1 MLYSVSAFA
10 GRFIRHRSHAFMS
23 RGELAS
29 SLSASR
35 QNGADVGYVLSAR
48 PRGPAWHGD
57 LLALI
62 ANLVAKDF
70 KIRYRNM
77 SLGVFWSILNPLV
90 LMGVL
95 TFVFTKIFP
104 NNTVPHFAVFLMCGL
119 VPYNFF
125 SVAWISGTTS
135 MVDSAGLVKR
145 VVVPREIIPLAA
157 VLSNCVHLLIQIGLL
172 FSMVFLF
179 GLSPNRYWLWLPY
192 IWLMEI
198 IFVCGLSLITSALN
212 VYVRDMRYV
221 VESANTVLFWVVP
234 IFYSFAIIP
243 QAYSEVYKLNPL
255 AALIM
260 ALRNI
265 VLDGT
270 APRTELLLKLTLS
283 SLFVFALGWGVFR
296 NLKQRFYDYL

>member
-1 MLYSVSAFA
+1 
-10 GRFIRHRSHAFMS
+10 MS
-23 RGELAS
+23 RGGLGIEFSERAIS
-29 SLSASR
+29 
-35 QNGADVGYVLSAR
+35 
-48 PRGPAWHGD
+48 PRNRRPAWHGD
-57 LLALI
+57 LPALLAG
-62 ANLVAKDF
+62 LVIKDF

-95 TFVFTKIFP
+95 TFVFTKLFP
-104 NNTVPHFAVFLMCGL
+104 NTSSPHFAVFLMCGL

-172 FSMVFLF
+172 FGLVFLF
-179 GLSPNRYWLWLPY
+179 GLSPNRHWVLLPY
-192 IWLMEI
+192 IWLMEVV
-198 IFVCGLSLITSALN
+198 FVCGLSLITSALN

-234 IFYSFAIIP
+234 IFYSFAVIP
-243 QAYSEVYKLNPL
+243 HAYSEIYQLNPL
-255 AALIM
+255 AALIL

-283 SLFVFALGWGVFR
+283 SLFMFGLGWGVFR

>member
-1 MLYSVSAFA
+1 
-10 GRFIRHRSHAFMS
+10 
-23 RGELAS
+23 
-29 SLSASR
+29 
-35 QNGADVGYVLSAR
+35 
-48 PRGPAWHGD
+48 
-57 LLALI
+57 
-62 ANLVAKDF
+62 
-70 KIRYRNM
+70 M

-90 LMGVL
+90 LMGLL

-104 NNTVPHFAVFLMCGL
+104 SNAAPHFPVFLMCGL

-135 MVDSAGLVKR
+135 MVDSVGLVKR
-145 VVVPREIIPLAA
+145 VIVPREVIPLAA

-172 FSMVFLF
+172 FGFVFLF
-179 GLSPNRYWLWLPY
+179 GLPPNRYWILLPY

-221 VESANTVLFWVVP
+221 VESANTVLFWLVP
-234 IFYSFAIIP
+234 IFYSFNVIP
-243 QAYSEVYKLNPL
+243 HAYSEIYQLNPL
-255 AALIM
+255 AALIL

-283 SLFVFALGWGVFR
+283 SLLMFGLGWGVFR

>member
-1 MLYSVSAFA
+1 
-10 GRFIRHRSHAFMS
+10 
-23 RGELAS
+23 
-29 SLSASR
+29 
-35 QNGADVGYVLSAR
+35 
-48 PRGPAWHGD
+48 
-57 LLALI
+57 
-62 ANLVAKDF
+62 
-70 KIRYRNM
+70 M

-104 NNTVPHFAVFLMCGL
+104 NNTIPHFPVFLMCGL

-135 MVDSAGLVKR
+135 MVDSVGLVKR

-172 FSMVFLF
+172 FGLVFLL
-179 GLSPNRYWLWLPY
+179 GLSPNRHWVWLPY

-198 IFVCGLSLITSALN
+198 VFVCGLSLITSALN

-221 VESANTVLFWVVP
+221 VESANTVLFWLVP
-234 IFYSFAIIP
+234 VFYSFAIIP
-243 QAYSEVYKLNPL
+243 QAYSEIYQLNPL

-260 ALRNI
+260 VLRNI
-265 VLDGT
+265 VLDGA
-270 APRTELLLKLTLS
+270 APRTELLVKLTLS
-283 SLFVFALGWGVFR
+283 SLFVFALGWSVFR
-296 NLKQRFYDYL
+296 HLKQRFYDHL